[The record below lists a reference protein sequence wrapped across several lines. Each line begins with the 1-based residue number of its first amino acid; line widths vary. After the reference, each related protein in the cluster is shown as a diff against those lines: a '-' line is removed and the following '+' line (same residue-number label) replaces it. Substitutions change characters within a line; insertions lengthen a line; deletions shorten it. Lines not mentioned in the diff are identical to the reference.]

1 MTETLRRAVPSPLGF
16 PRSARITRPSDFKRV
31 FEQGRKTVGGNF
43 ICYAARG
50 EEGEGS
56 RLGFAVSRKTG
67 NAVARNRTK
76 RRLREYF
83 RLHRAQFL
91 PDTLVVVV
99 ARPGCSALSAAE
111 CAQELESL
119 FRRGG
124 LLRG

>member
-1 MTETLRRAVPSPLGF
+1 M
-16 PRSARITRPSDFKRV
+16 
-31 FEQGRKTVGGNF
+31 VGDHF
-43 ICYAARG
+43 ICYAVRG

-83 RLHRAQFL
+83 RHHRSQFC

-99 ARPGCSALSAAE
+99 ARPGSAELSAGD
-111 CAQELESL
+111 CARELESL

-124 LLRG
+124 VLRG

>member
-1 MTETLRRAVPSPLGF
+1 MTGILWRAVPTPLGF
-16 PRSARITRPSDFKRV
+16 PRSVRITRPADYKRV
-31 FEQGRKTVGGNF
+31 FEQGRKVVGVHF
-43 ICYAARG
+43 ICYAVRG
-50 EEGEGS
+50 EEGEGC

-83 RLHRAQFL
+83 RLHRPLFA
-91 PDTLVVVV
+91 PDMLVVVV
-99 ARPGCSALSAAE
+99 ARPGCAELTAGE

-124 LLRG
+124 VLRG